1 MFGCALPASLR
12 IFLDKKGK
20 AIDLKLSTKIQSCKK
35 NLDEMGQVPFLLDEM
50 GLDEMALNL
59 CPEGGALL
67 YQGFILLFALWWQS
81 SVIHPGGE
89 GVLVFFATNW
99 YRSRNTDT
107 NIPFYSNGTFC
118 PLVLVCIC
126 AHILKLNCR
135 PGFLTSCL
143 ETELDSATVPGS
155 CFESIPLLASIPT
168 TGFPELRTRIWS
180 FIPLTQEAHA
190 PVFCPLNGS
199 TVRAVLNLLQQAIHH
214 DSLQSRGGVAT

>member
-1 MFGCALPASLR
+1 M
-12 IFLDKKGK
+12 
-20 AIDLKLSTKIQSCKK
+20 
-35 NLDEMGQVPFLLDEM
+35 EQVPFLLDEM

-67 YQGFILLFALWWQS
+67 YQGFICTLVA
-81 SVIHPGGE
+81 VICDTSPGGE

-135 PGFLTSCL
+135 LGFLTSCL

-180 FIPLTQEAHA
+180 FIPLTQEDHA
-190 PVFCPLNGS
+190 SVLCPLNSS
-199 TVRAVLNLLQQAIHH
+199 TVRAVFNLLQQAIHH